1 MIVLFNVCNLQAYI
15 DTRLEAIDDEII
27 IYLEILDNQ

>member
-27 IYLEILDNQ
+27 IYI